1 MPRGNKRRTD
11 QKRIHDTTGQWR
23 TVSNAFGEPS
33 ISPVEAL
40 AENAY
45 IAQKSQRLII
55 PTSSKLS
62 SFPDYFRN
70 RNRHERDNMTMR
82 R

>member
-55 PTSSKLS
+55 PTSSVAFLITSAIAIDMKG
-62 SFPDYFRN
+62 
-70 RNRHERDNMTMR
+70 TT
-82 R
+82 